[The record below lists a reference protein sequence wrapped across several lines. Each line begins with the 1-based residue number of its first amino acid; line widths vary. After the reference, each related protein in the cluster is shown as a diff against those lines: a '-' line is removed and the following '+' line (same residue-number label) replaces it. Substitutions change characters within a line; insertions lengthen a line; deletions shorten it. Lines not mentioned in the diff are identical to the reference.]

1 MLPFNKRDINN
12 KTYWSWKC
20 FPSKDTSWILC
31 SLLLFSNWLTFVSQM
46 KTFISFLEDMLWTL
60 CHLHR
65 LSRVVNFH
73 KIWEGGGGPS
83 QCKLPH
89 CRANIAIYW
98 ASTVMA
104 LCERWKIVVKSY
116 NASFSILLENLFT
129 KLILSG
135 ENETQ
140 GCGRI

>member
-1 MLPFNKRDINN
+1 MLSFNKRAINN
-12 KTYWSWKC
+12 KTYWSWKS

-31 SLLLFSNWLTFVSQM
+31 SLLLFSNWLTFASQM

-65 LSRVVNFH
+65 LNRVANFH
-73 KIWEGGGGPS
+73 KIWEGGGPS

-98 ASTVMA
+98 ACTVMA

-116 NASFSILLENLFT
+116 NAFFSILLENLFT

-135 ENETQ
+135 ETETQ